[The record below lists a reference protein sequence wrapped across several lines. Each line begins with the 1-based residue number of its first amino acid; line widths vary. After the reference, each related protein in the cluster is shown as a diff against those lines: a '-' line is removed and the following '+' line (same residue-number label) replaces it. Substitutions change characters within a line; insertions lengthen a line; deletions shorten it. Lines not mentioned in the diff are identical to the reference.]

1 MAKKVALI
9 NMKGGVGKSTLA
21 VQLAWHMATRPWN
34 KRVLVVDL
42 DPQFNCTQYLL
53 GGGRTEAYLSSSSP
67 TVWNIFEQL
76 TAVPGRPSSPFVPSD
91 AVTNV
96 QNYRSTT
103 GLIDLIPSQIEVS
116 QVLRNPA
123 QKDQLLRQAVEGLET
138 QYDLVV
144 VDCPPTDSILTT
156 AAYLAS
162 DYILIPVRPEF
173 LSTVG
178 LPLLQ
183 RSLLTFETPYPG
195 ESPDV
200 LGIVFNRPAYGPPSP
215 EERRAKRDVANVA
228 RGFGWRIFD
237 EEIEYSRSVPK
248 SSRGGLPIFSTSYV
262 QTKTSTNFRRFANE
276 FAQRVGI

>member
-1 MAKKVALI
+1 MAQKVALI

-21 VQLAWHMATRPWN
+21 VQLAWHMATRPWH

-53 GGGRTEAYLSSSSP
+53 GGVRTAEYIRSSMP

-76 TAVPGRPSSPFVPSD
+76 TAVPGKPSSPFEPSD
-91 AVTNV
+91 AVTTVYN
-96 QNYRSTT
+96 NRSTT

-138 QYDLVV
+138 QYDLVII
-144 VDCPPTDSILTT
+144 DCPPTDSILTT

-183 RSLLTFETPYPG
+183 RSLVTFETPYPG

-200 LGIVFNRPAYGPPSP
+200 LGIVFNKPTYGPPGP
-215 EERRAKRDVANVA
+215 EERRSKRDVENVA
-228 RGFGWRIFD
+228 GDYGWRIFD
-237 EEIEYSRSVPK
+237 EEIGYSKSVPA
-248 SSRGGLPIFSTSYV
+248 SARQGSPIFSTSYT
-262 QTKTSTNFRRFANE
+262 QTTTRRNFRRFAEE